1 MLHIRDDV
9 HVLDLGDGENRLDPD
24 SIAAAQSALDKIDT
38 DDGPAALLTVAHG
51 KFFSNGLD
59 LEWLSAH
66 RDQHS
71 EYIANVHALYAR
83 ILSLPLITVAA
94 VQGHAFGAGAM
105 LALAH
110 DFRVMREDRGFWCLP
125 EIDIDLPF
133 TRGMAAL
140 VQCKMSPRTAH
151 EAMLTGRRYSG
162 ADALNAGI
170 VDRVEPESSV
180 LDVGF
185 SLARANVNKGG
196 RTMGIIK
203 ERMHTQVLAVLRDT
217 TDPRG

>member
-9 HVLDLGDGENRLDPD
+9 HVLDLGDGENRLNPD
-24 SIAAAQSALDKIDT
+24 SIGAAHSALDGIDT

-51 KFFSNGLD
+51 KIFSNGLD
-59 LEWLSAH
+59 LEWLSVH

-110 DFRVMREDRGFWCLP
+110 DFRVMRADRGYWCLP
-125 EIDIDLPF
+125 EIDIGLPF

-140 VQCKMSPRTAH
+140 VQSKVSPAVAH
-151 EAMLTGRRYSG
+151 EAMLTGHRYG
-162 ADALNAGI
+162 GTEALNAGI
-170 VDRVEPESSV
+170 VDRIESESSV
-180 LDVGF
+180 REVGF
-185 SLARANVNKGG
+185 SLARANVSKAGKA
-196 RTMGIIK
+196 MGVTK
-203 ERMHTQVLAVLRDT
+203 ERMHTQVLAMLRDRG
-217 TDPRG
+217 DPRG